1 MTLIRI
7 IKVIIFTTL
16 IIPINIVHYEA
27 GESLESMGVLQAK
40 ILDSIVA
47 EAAAASEPGA
57 AAQVNITLVF
67 HFLIK
72 SNKMSSEHPSLDNHD
87 LFKPLAQDCLPSEVA
102 LGSLF
107 PWLWI
112 RTFVLQFQTYINMTF
127 YWATSFLYFH
137 FWHSGNK
144 NCFLGQKLH

>member
-1 MTLIRI
+1 
-7 IKVIIFTTL
+7 
-16 IIPINIVHYEA
+16 
-27 GESLESMGVLQAK
+27 MGVLQAK
-40 ILDSIVA
+40 ILDSTVA

-67 HFLIK
+67 YFLIK
-72 SNKMSSEHPSLDNHD
+72 FNKMISEHPSLDNHTF
-87 LFKPLAQDCLPSEVA
+87 LNLWLRTVFLQKLPWA
-102 LGSLF
+102 ASL

-112 RTFVLQFQTYINMTF
+112 TNSVLQFQTYINMTF

>member
-72 SNKMSSEHPSLDNHD
+72 SNKMISEHPSLDNHD
-87 LFKPLAQDCLPSEVA
+87 LS
-102 LGSLF
+102 
-107 PWLWI
+107 
-112 RTFVLQFQTYINMTF
+112 
-127 YWATSFLYFH
+127 WATSFLYFH

>member
-1 MTLIRI
+1 MRLV
-7 IKVIIFTTL
+7 KVWS
-16 IIPINIVHYEA
+16 PWEHYR
-27 GESLESMGVLQAK
+27 LK

-107 PWLWI
+107 SLA
-112 RTFVLQFQTYINMTF
+112 LD
-127 YWATSFLYFH
+127 
-137 FWHSGNK
+137 
-144 NCFLGQKLH
+144 